1 MKTENP
7 QLMKCFF
14 NEGLVLLDKEMKVFY
29 QTKQLKVKTPES
41 KLQLVWDM
49 SRVEKVG
56 EVVGAIISLVNNQY
70 SCLVVIISPLK
81 FWRTFSVILF
91 FVSQQEYFLM
101 FFKPHRFNS

>member
-14 NEGLVLLDKEMKVFY
+14 NEGLELLDKEMKVFY
-29 QTKQLKVKTPES
+29 QTKQLKVKTPER

-56 EVVGAIISLVNNQY
+56 EVVSAIISLVNNQY
-70 SCLVVIISPLK
+70 SCLVAIISPLK
-81 FWRTFSVILF
+81 FWRNFSVI
-91 FVSQQEYFLM
+91 
-101 FFKPHRFNS
+101 